1 MYGLKLTVLQI
12 NVVLIF
18 LGLPSMFVICYLIQA
33 LQDEAVTNIISR
45 IRSRNAGDTADHAVP

>member
-1 MYGLKLTVLQI
+1 MTVLQI